1 VDWLGIYI
9 YRVTTKNTPEYFLSG
24 SALSQRKRK
33 LKRIK
38 KKNENYLKI
47 SMYKEFWQGH
57 SFE

>member
-47 SMYKEFWQGH
+47 SMYKEFWQGR

>member
-1 VDWLGIYI
+1 VEWLGIYI

-47 SMYKEFWQGH
+47 SMYKEFWQGR